1 MRSNHWFTSR
11 RFATWAGTVLGV
23 LLALA
28 MNAALAHA
36 RDDDD
41 DAVVKEEFHQTYPLT
56 ANGRI
61 ELENINGSVHISV
74 WDQNQVKV
82 DAVKRAHDEQRLKN
96 EEIRVTSHPDSI
108 SIETH
113 YRDSDDGWNHT
124 HVNPGSVEYTLTV
137 PRTARLDEIK
147 LINGGLDVAGVN
159 GEVRASCINGKLMA
173 SDLGGRAKL
182 ETINGRLN
190 AEFTRLASSLE
201 LSSVNGSV
209 HLTLP
214 SDAKATIEA
223 STVHGSI
230 DNDFGLHT
238 NNHHFVGHDMQ
249 GKLGG
254 GGTEIRLN
262 NVNGSIEVRHAG
274 DGRALSPAKDTGEHG
289 DGDDEI

>member
-1 MRSNHWFTSR
+1 MERNR
-11 RFATWAGTVLGV
+11 RFATWAGALLGAF
-23 LLALA
+23 LALV
-28 MNAALAHA
+28 MNAALARA
-36 RDDDD
+36 WDDD

-61 ELENINGSVHISV
+61 ELDNINGSVHISV

-82 DAVKRAHDEQRLKN
+82 DAVKRARDEQRLKN
-96 EEIRVTSHPDSI
+96 EEIRIKARPDSI

-113 YRDSDDGWNHT
+113 YRDSDDDSWGGT

-147 LINGGLDVAGVN
+147 LINGGLDVTGVS
-159 GEVRASCINGKLMA
+159 GEVRASCINGKLVA
-173 SDLGGRAKL
+173 HDLGGRAKL
-182 ETINGRLN
+182 STINGRLN
-190 AEFTRLASSLE
+190 AEFQRLASPIE

-214 SDAKATIEA
+214 SDAKASIEA

-249 GKLGG
+249 GELGG
-254 GGTEIRLN
+254 GGAEIRLN
-262 NVNGSIEVRHAG
+262 NVNGTIEVRHAG
-274 DGRALSPAKDTGEHG
+274 DGHALSKAKDTGER
-289 DGDDEI
+289 DEDDDEI

>member
-1 MRSNHWFTSR
+1 MQRNR
-11 RFATWAGTVLGV
+11 RFASWAGAALG
-23 LLALA
+23 LFLALV

-41 DAVVKEEFHQTYPLT
+41 DNNAVVKEEFHQTYPLA

-61 ELENINGSVHISV
+61 ELDNINGAVHISV

-82 DAVKRAHDEQRLKN
+82 DAVKRAHDERRLKD
-96 EEIRVTSHPDSI
+96 EEIRVESRPESI

-113 YRDSDDGWNHT
+113 YRDHDGDWGYP

-147 LINGGLDVAGVN
+147 LINGKLDVTGVN
-159 GEVRASCINGKLMA
+159 GEVRASCINGRLVA
-173 SDLGGRAKL
+173 RDLGGRAKL
-182 ETINGRLN
+182 ATINGTLN
-190 AEFTRLASSLE
+190 AEFLRLANPID

-214 SDAKATIEA
+214 SDTKANVEA
-223 STVHGSI
+223 STVHGGI
-230 DNDFGLHT
+230 DNDFGLRT
-238 NNHHFVGHDMQ
+238 NDHRFVGHDMR
-249 GKLGG
+249 GELGG
-254 GGTEIRLN
+254 GGVEVHLS

-274 DGRALSPAKDTGEHG
+274 DGRALSPAKDTAERDH
-289 DGDDEI
+289 DDDDDI